1 MGADSLHGTDVGT
14 KHQKNANDMFGL
26 GVSIGV
32 REVVICPLFE
42 ENKLPIFVPSN
53 GQNKRP

>member
-1 MGADSLHGTDVGT
+1 MLQLHLQA
-14 KHQKNANDMFGL
+14 QKNANDRFGL

-32 REVVICPLFE
+32 REVVICPLFK

-53 GQNKRP
+53 GQNKGP